1 MYFNNAITIC
11 QKKTHCLGWVMKHLI
26 LILVFFITSCS
37 PPEPGTDEWF
47 KDKHKELLK
56 ADPEVTLSLEEF
68 KDIFLSQPSE
78 EVSDKELMEKHSIR
92 FWLKDDNLL
101 PESEDTMTKAQTYIR
116 TLKLCSANFA
126 VMYANMEAGLKYG
139 KTITGLDDADEI
151 SRLSDEYK
159 NHAYYFGTKA
169 MDVHFNV
176 TNEAADTAINEEIW
190 LIQDEINQINLD
202 ENFQVLLDSNA
213 EICVMVRNQNPN
225 NKDYIFD

>member
-1 MYFNNAITIC
+1 
-11 QKKTHCLGWVMKHLI
+11 MKHLI

-92 FWLKDDNLL
+92 FWLKDENLL

-202 ENFQVLLDSNA
+202 ENFQALLDSNA

-225 NKDYIFD
+225 NKDYIFNE

>member
-1 MYFNNAITIC
+1 
-11 QKKTHCLGWVMKHLI
+11 MKHLI
-26 LILVFFITSCS
+26 LILVFFITSCN

-202 ENFQVLLDSNA
+202 ENFQALLDSNA

-225 NKDYIFD
+225 NKDYITD

>member
-1 MYFNNAITIC
+1 
-11 QKKTHCLGWVMKHLI
+11 MKHLI

-202 ENFQVLLDSNA
+202 ENFQALLDSNA

-225 NKDYIFD
+225 NKDYIFNE